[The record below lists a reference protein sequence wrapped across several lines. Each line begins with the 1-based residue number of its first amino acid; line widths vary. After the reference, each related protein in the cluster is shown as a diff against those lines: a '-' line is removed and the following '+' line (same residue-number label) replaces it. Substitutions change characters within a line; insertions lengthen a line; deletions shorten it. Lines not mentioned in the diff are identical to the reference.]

1 MIDLFCPECGAAF
14 CVSAKLAGKE
24 VACRSCGA
32 GIIVPH
38 VTAPPPIDS
47 DPSAPAPVPEPDAPL
62 QIDPLPENEPPSL
75 SDDATA
81 VDPVL
86 LIDPAPLVDP
96 PIGTGHPVD
105 PAPPA
110 ALAIPIDFPP
120 ALDPPALHPPALE
133 PPAPMDVPP
142 PAGVAPPPAS
152 PPASPRKIPM
162 RIRRLRSDAQQMA
175 RAFQDFELI
184 RVVSSDGDPPDRYII
199 EYAVRGLQRIPGR
212 REPVP
217 RAFHQAQITLG
228 AEYPRMPPRCRML
241 TPIFHPNIEPAT
253 ICVGDHWTAGE
264 RLVDLVV
271 RIAELIAF
279 QAYNIQSPL
288 DAEAAM
294 WADLNVHDLPIDQR
308 SMRPAGME

>member
-1 MIDLFCPECGAAF
+1 MIDLFCPQCGAAF
-14 CVSAKLAGKE
+14 CVGPELGGSE
-24 VACRSCGA
+24 VACKSCGA
-32 GIIVPH
+32 GIFVPH
-38 VTAPPPIDS
+38 L
-47 DPSAPAPVPEPDAPL
+47 SAPDAS
-62 QIDPLPENEPPSL
+62 LPG
-75 SDDATA
+75 DA
-81 VDPVL
+81 
-86 LIDPAPLVDP
+86 
-96 PIGTGHPVD
+96 PVD
-105 PAPPA
+105 PASGIEPVPLTDPAPTTDDAPATNPAPAIELMPLSELAEPSPPIA
-110 ALAIPIDFPP
+110 MTPHSP
-120 ALDPPALHPPALE
+120 E
-133 PPAPMDVPP
+133 PPSFESPP
-142 PAGVAPPPAS
+142 SEPPSSAPPPSFAPS
-152 PPASPRKIPM
+152 SAAPSSAPPKIPM
-162 RIRRLRSDAQQMA
+162 RVRRLRSDAQQMA
-175 RAFQDFELI
+175 RAFQNFELI
-184 RVVSSDGDPPDRYII
+184 RVVSSEGDPPDQYVV

-212 REPVP
+212 EEPVP